1 MAISGP
7 LNVSFRTAMYQS
19 RRGPVAAGRVAAR
32 RRRLHTQR
40 HARAGAGGRHALD
53 SSVPF
58 VAGYVRPS
66 HVVQQPRILIVDSEG
81 VAGLPY
87 ATLTARLQ
95 PFEVRVEQSVDRAV
109 ATIARDTWDLGVV
122 TARSGRAADD
132 ILATLRKADPQLPVV
147 VIDPRPSVATAR
159 ACLQAGAGDYLDIAR
174 AEADLEDSLARLLA
188 ASRHRAAGEVL
199 RRAVERP
206 YSSEEFLGES
216 PAMRQVYSVIDR
228 VAASSVDV
236 LVTGETGT
244 GKELVARAIHTRSRR
259 SAGPFVPIDCGAIPD
274 ALMESELFG
283 HERGA
288 FTGADARRMG
298 LVEFADGG
306 TLFLDE
312 VGELPLPLQA
322 KLLRVLQERRVR
334 RVGARQENAVD
345 VRVVAAT
352 SRDIDEMVARGEF
365 RRDLFYRINVVRI
378 DLPPLRG
385 RGDDIGLLA
394 EFFANRAA
402 QEMGRRVGGLSTDV
416 YQVFKGY
423 HWPGNVREL
432 QNVVR
437 RAIAMTKA
445 PVAGVDDL
453 PDELVTAAGRNAVA
467 ESVGFFAQRAE
478 HVSRFEKQYLHDLL
492 TRHLGDV
499 SAAAREARLP
509 RGTLYRLMKGHGLDG
524 AAFRK

>member
-1 MAISGP
+1 
-7 LNVSFRTAMYQS
+7 
-19 RRGPVAAGRVAAR
+19 
-32 RRRLHTQR
+32 
-40 HARAGAGGRHALD
+40 
-53 SSVPF
+53 
-58 VAGYVRPS
+58 
-66 HVVQQPRILIVDSEG
+66 VQQPRIIVVDPAG
-81 VAGLPY
+81 PGGLPY
-87 ATLTARLQ
+87 SRLLARLHPLEVRHERSLDATLG
-95 PFEVRVEQSVDRAV
+95 S
-109 ATIARDTWDLGVV
+109 IARDAWDLAILA
-122 TARSGRAADD
+122 ARSGPRPDTL
-132 ILATLRKADPQLPVV
+132 LASLRKADPQLPVI
-147 VIDPRPSVATAR
+147 VIDPKPEVATAR
-159 ACLQAGAGDYLDIAR
+159 ACLQAEACDYLELDR
-174 AEADLEDSLARLLA
+174 AEAELETAAVRLLSG
-188 ASRHRAAGEVL
+188 SRRRAAEEVL

-206 YSSEEFLGES
+206 YSFAGFLGES
-216 PAMRQVYSVIDR
+216 PAMREVYSLIER
-228 VAASSVDV
+228 VAASAVDV

-244 GKELVARAIHTRSRR
+244 GKELVARAIHGGSRR
-259 SAGPFVPIDCGAIPD
+259 ADGPFVPVDCGAIPD
-274 ALMESELFG
+274 ALLESELFG

-334 RVGARQENAVD
+334 KVGARQENPVD

-352 SRDIDEMVARGEF
+352 SRPIDRMVAEGAF

-378 DLPPLRG
+378 DLPPLRD

-402 QEMGRRVGGLSTDV
+402 QEMGRPVGGLSTDV
-416 YQVFKGY
+416 YQVLAGY

-437 RAIAMTKA
+437 RAIALTRSPA
-445 PVAGVDDL
+445 AGIDDL
-453 PDELVTAAGRNAVA
+453 PDEVVATAGRAVA
-467 ESVGFFAQRAE
+467 SDTGASGFIARRAE
-478 HVSRFEKQYLHDLL
+478 HVSRFEKQFLTDLL
-492 TRHLGDV
+492 TRHQGDV

-524 AAFRK
+524 ASFRKERA

>member
-1 MAISGP
+1 
-7 LNVSFRTAMYQS
+7 
-19 RRGPVAAGRVAAR
+19 
-32 RRRLHTQR
+32 
-40 HARAGAGGRHALD
+40 
-53 SSVPF
+53 
-58 VAGYVRPS
+58 
-66 HVVQQPRILIVDSEG
+66 VQQPRILIVDSEG
-81 VAGLPY
+81 AAALPY
-87 ATLTARLQ
+87 ARLIARLQ
-95 PFEVRVEQSVDRAV
+95 PLDVRVETTLDKALGTLS
-109 ATIARDTWDLGVV
+109 RDTWDLGVV
-122 TARSGRAADD
+122 TARSGPSADVLYGA
-132 ILATLRKADPQLPVV
+132 IRKADPQLPVV
-147 VIDPRPSVATAR
+147 VIDPKPNVDTAR

-174 AEADLEDSLARLLA
+174 VETDLEDSLVRLLTA
-188 ASRHRAAGEVL
+188 ARHKAAEELL

-206 YSSEEFLGES
+206 YTFDDFLGES
-216 PAMRQVYSVIDR
+216 PAMRQVYSIIDR
-228 VAASSVDV
+228 IAVSSVDV

-244 GKELVARAIHTRSRR
+244 GKELVARAIHKRSRR
-259 SAGPFVPIDCGAIPD
+259 STGPFVPVDCGAIPD
-274 ALMESELFG
+274 ALIESELFG

-312 VGELPLPLQA
+312 VGELPLPLQV
-322 KLLRVLQERRVR
+322 KLLRALQERRVR

-352 SRDIDEMVARGEF
+352 SRNIDQMVERGEF

-378 DLPPLRG
+378 DLPPLRQ
-385 RGDDIGLLA
+385 RGDDVGLLA

-402 QEMGRRVGGLSTDV
+402 AEMGREVGGLTTDV
-416 YQVFKGY
+416 YQVLKGY

-437 RAIAMTKA
+437 RAIAMTRH
-445 PVAGVDDL
+445 PMAGIDDL
-453 PDELVTAAGRNAVA
+453 PDDVVAASGRNAGA
-467 ESVGFFAQRAE
+467 EAGAVGFFAQRTE
-478 HVSRFEKQYLHDLL
+478 HVARFEKQYLTDLL
-492 TRHLGDV
+492 ARHLGDV

>member
-1 MAISGP
+1 MRSGT
-7 LNVSFRTAMYQS
+7 S
-19 RRGPVAAGRVAAR
+19 GKAAKINPEC
-32 RRRLHTQR
+32 T
-40 HARAGAGGRHALD
+40 RAGVPRKPRGGPPGD
-53 SSVPF
+53 G
-58 VAGYVRPS
+58 VACIYFS
-66 HVVQQPRILIVDSEG
+66 LVQQPRIIIVDSSG
-81 VAGLPY
+81 RSALPY
-87 ATLTARLQ
+87 ARLVARLQ
-95 PFEVRVEQSVDRAV
+95 PLDVRVETSLDKAL
-109 ATIARDTWDLGVV
+109 ATLSRDSWDIGVV
-122 TARSGRAADD
+122 TARSGPTADVLYAA
-132 ILATLRKADPQLPVV
+132 LRKADPQLPMV
-147 VIDPRPSVATAR
+147 VIDPKPSVDTAR
-159 ACLQAGAGDYLDIAR
+159 ACLQAGAGDYIDIAR
-174 AEADLEDSLARLLA
+174 VETDLEDALERLLRS
-188 ASRHRAAGEVL
+188 SRRRAAEEVL
-199 RRAVERP
+199 RRAIERP
-206 YSSEEFLGES
+206 YSFAEFLGES
-216 PAMRQVYSVIDR
+216 SAMQQVYSIIDR
-228 VAASSVDV
+228 VATSSVDV

-244 GKELVARAIHTRSRR
+244 GKELVARAIHARSRR
-259 SAGPFVPIDCGAIPD
+259 SEGPFVPIDCGAIPD
-274 ALMESELFG
+274 ALIESELFG

-352 SRDIDEMVARGEF
+352 SRDLDRMVERGEF

-378 DLPPLRG
+378 DLPPLRV

-394 EFFANRAA
+394 EFFANKAA
-402 QEMGRRVGGLSTDV
+402 QEMGRNVAGLSTDV
-416 YQVFKGY
+416 YQVLRNY

-437 RAIAMTKA
+437 RAIAMTRS
-445 PVAGVDDL
+445 PMAGIDDL
-453 PDELVTAAGRNAVA
+453 PDEIVAASGHAAGA
-467 ESVGFFAQRAE
+467 EAGAIGFFAQRAE
-478 HVSRFEKQYLHDLL
+478 HVAKFEKHYLTDLL

-524 AAFRK
+524 SQFRGT

>member
-1 MAISGP
+1 
-7 LNVSFRTAMYQS
+7 L
-19 RRGPVAAGRVAAR
+19 
-32 RRRLHTQR
+32 
-40 HARAGAGGRHALD
+40 
-53 SSVPF
+53 
-58 VAGYVRPS
+58 
-66 HVVQQPRILIVDSEG
+66 
-81 VAGLPY
+81 
-87 ATLTARLQ
+87 
-95 PFEVRVEQSVDRAV
+95 
-109 ATIARDTWDLGVV
+109 DLGVV
-122 TARSGRAADD
+122 TARSGPSADV
-132 ILATLRKADPQLPVV
+132 LFSALRKADPQLPMV
-147 VIDPRPSVATAR
+147 VIDPKPSVDTAR
-159 ACLQAGAGDYLDIAR
+159 ACLQAGAGDYLDVAR
-174 AEADLEDSLARLLA
+174 VETDLEDALVRLLKN
-188 ASRHRAAGEVL
+188 SRHKAAEELL

-206 YSSEEFLGES
+206 YTFDDFLGES
-216 PAMRQVYSVIDR
+216 PAMQQVYSVIDR

-244 GKELVARAIHTRSRR
+244 GKELVARAIHKRSRR
-259 SAGPFVPIDCGAIPD
+259 HAGPFVPVDCGAIPD
-274 ALMESELFG
+274 SLIESELFG

-312 VGELPLPLQA
+312 IGELPLPLQA

-334 RVGARQENAVD
+334 RVGARQENPVD

-352 SRDIDEMVARGEF
+352 SRSIDQMVDRGEF

-378 DLPPLRG
+378 DLPPLRT

-402 QEMGRRVGGLSTDV
+402 QEMGRQVGGLSTDV
-416 YQVFKGY
+416 YQVLKTY

-437 RAIAMTKA
+437 RSIAMTRS
-445 PVAGVDDL
+445 PMVGIDDL
-453 PDELVTAAGRNAVA
+453 PDEVVAAAGRIAGA
-467 ESVGFFAQRAE
+467 EAGAVGFFAQRAE
-478 HVSRFEKQYLHDLL
+478 HVARFEKQYLTDLL

-524 AAFRK
+524 ATFRK

>member
-1 MAISGP
+1 
-7 LNVSFRTAMYQS
+7 
-19 RRGPVAAGRVAAR
+19 
-32 RRRLHTQR
+32 
-40 HARAGAGGRHALD
+40 
-53 SSVPF
+53 
-58 VAGYVRPS
+58 
-66 HVVQQPRILIVDSEG
+66 VQQPRIIIVDS
-81 VAGLPY
+81 AGAEALPY
-87 ATLTARLQ
+87 ARLTARLQ
-95 PFEVRVEQSVDRAV
+95 PMEVRVETALDRAIG
-109 ATIARDTWDLGVV
+109 TLSRDSWDLGVV
-122 TARSGRAADD
+122 TARSGPTADV
-132 ILATLRKADPQLPVV
+132 LYGALRKADPQLPVV
-147 VIDPRPSVATAR
+147 VIDPRPSVETAR

-174 AEADLEDSLARLLA
+174 VETDLEDSLVRLLT
-188 ASRHRAAGEVL
+188 ASRRKAAEEVL

-206 YSSEEFLGES
+206 YSFEDFLGES
-216 PAMRQVYSVIDR
+216 PAMQQVYSVIDR
-228 VAASSVDV
+228 VAGSAVDV

-244 GKELVARAIHTRSRR
+244 GKELVARAIHRRSRR
-259 SAGPFVPIDCGAIPD
+259 SVGPFVPVDCGAIPD
-274 ALMESELFG
+274 ALIESELFG

-288 FTGADARRMG
+288 FTGADTRRMG

-352 SRDIDEMVARGEF
+352 SRNIDQMVERGEF

-378 DLPPLRG
+378 DLPPLRS

-394 EFFANRAA
+394 ESFANRAA
-402 QEMGRRVGGLSTDV
+402 QEMGRSFGGLSTDV
-416 YQVFKGY
+416 YQVLRSY

-437 RAIAMTKA
+437 RAIAMTRSTT
-445 PVAGVDDL
+445 AGVDDL
-453 PDELVTAAGRNAVA
+453 PDDLVAAAGKQGGV
-467 ESVGFFAQRAE
+467 ESGAVGFFAQRAE
-478 HVSRFEKQYLHDLL
+478 HVARFEKQFLTDLL

-509 RGTLYRLMKGHGLDG
+509 RGTLYRLMKAHGLDG

>member
-1 MAISGP
+1 
-7 LNVSFRTAMYQS
+7 
-19 RRGPVAAGRVAAR
+19 
-32 RRRLHTQR
+32 
-40 HARAGAGGRHALD
+40 
-53 SSVPF
+53 
-58 VAGYVRPS
+58 
-66 HVVQQPRILIVDSEG
+66 VQQPRIIIVDSDG
-81 VAGLPY
+81 ATALPY
-87 ATLTARLQ
+87 ARLTARLQ
-95 PFEVRVEQSVDRAV
+95 PMEVRIETSLDKAIG
-109 ATIARDTWDLGVV
+109 TLSRDSWDVGVV
-122 TARSGRAADD
+122 TARSGPTADV
-132 ILATLRKADPQLPVV
+132 LYGALKKADPQLPMVV
-147 VIDPRPSVATAR
+147 VDPRPSVETAR

-174 AEADLEDSLARLLA
+174 VETDLEDSLVRLLT
-188 ASRHRAAGEVL
+188 ASRRKAAEEVL

-206 YSSEEFLGES
+206 YSFEDFLGES
-216 PAMRQVYSVIDR
+216 PAMQQVYSVIDR
-228 VAASSVDV
+228 VAGSAVDV

-244 GKELVARAIHTRSRR
+244 GKELVARAIHRRSRR
-259 SAGPFVPIDCGAIPD
+259 SVGPFVPVDCGAIPD
-274 ALMESELFG
+274 ALIESELFG

-352 SRDIDEMVARGEF
+352 SRNIDQMVERGEF

-378 DLPPLRG
+378 DLPPLRA

-394 EFFANRAA
+394 ESFANRAA
-402 QEMGRRVGGLSTDV
+402 QEMGRSIGGLSTDV
-416 YQVFKGY
+416 YQVLRSY

-437 RAIAMTKA
+437 RAIAMSRS
-445 PVAGVDDL
+445 PMAGVDDL
-453 PDELVTAAGRNAVA
+453 PDDLVAAAGRQGGV
-467 ESVGFFAQRAE
+467 ESGAIGFFAQRAE
-478 HVSRFEKQYLHDLL
+478 QIARFEKQFLTELL

-524 AAFRK
+524 ASFRK

>member
-1 MAISGP
+1 
-7 LNVSFRTAMYQS
+7 
-19 RRGPVAAGRVAAR
+19 
-32 RRRLHTQR
+32 
-40 HARAGAGGRHALD
+40 
-53 SSVPF
+53 
-58 VAGYVRPS
+58 
-66 HVVQQPRILIVDSEG
+66 VQQPRILVVDSQG
-81 VAGLPY
+81 ASGLPY
-87 ATLTARLQ
+87 AKIVARLQ
-95 PFEVRVEQSVDRAV
+95 PMELRVETSLEKAV
-109 ATIARDTWDLGVV
+109 GSLSRDSWDLGIV
-122 TARSGRAADD
+122 TARSGPTAEVLHAA
-132 ILATLRKADPQLPVV
+132 LKAADPQLPMI
-147 VIDPRPSVATAR
+147 VIDPQPSVDRAR
-159 ACLQAGAGDYLDIAR
+159 ACLQAGAGDYLDIR
-174 AEADLEDSLARLLA
+174 RVEADLEEALARLLSV
-188 ASRHRAAGEVL
+188 SRRRAAEEVL

-206 YSSEEFLGES
+206 YSFDDFLGES
-216 PAMRQVYSVIDR
+216 PAMRQVYSIIER
-228 VAASSVDV
+228 VASSSVDV

-244 GKELVARAIHTRSRR
+244 GKELVARSTHVRSRR
-259 SAGPFVPIDCGAIPD
+259 SAGPFVPVDCGAIPD
-274 ALMESELFG
+274 TLMESEVFG

-322 KLLRVLQERRVR
+322 KLLRVLQERRIR

-352 SRDIDEMVARGEF
+352 SRNLDQMVERGEF

-378 DLPPLRG
+378 DLPPLRS

-402 QEMGRRVGGLSTDV
+402 QEMGRSIGGLSTDV
-416 YQVFKGY
+416 YQVLRSY
-423 HWPGNVREL
+423 SWPGNVREL

-437 RAIAMTKA
+437 RAIAMTRSA
-445 PVAGVDDL
+445 VAGVDDL
-453 PDELVTAAGRNAVA
+453 PDDVVAAAGRAAGDAEAV
-467 ESVGFFAQRAE
+467 GYFAQRAE
-478 HVSRFEKQYLHDLL
+478 HLARFERQYLTDLL

-524 AAFRK
+524 AAFRR

>member
-1 MAISGP
+1 M
-7 LNVSFRTAMYQS
+7 
-19 RRGPVAAGRVAAR
+19 
-32 RRRLHTQR
+32 
-40 HARAGAGGRHALD
+40 
-53 SSVPF
+53 
-58 VAGYVRPS
+58 
-66 HVVQQPRILIVDSEG
+66 
-81 VAGLPY
+81 
-87 ATLTARLQ
+87 
-95 PFEVRVEQSVDRAV
+95 
-109 ATIARDTWDLGVV
+109 
-122 TARSGRAADD
+122 
-132 ILATLRKADPQLPVV
+132 V
-147 VIDPRPSVATAR
+147 VIDPRPSVDTAR

-174 AEADLEDSLARLLA
+174 VETDLEDALARLLTL
-188 ASRHRAAGEVL
+188 SRHKAAEEVL

-206 YSSEEFLGES
+206 YTYAEFLGES
-216 PAMRQVYSVIDR
+216 PSMRQVYSVIDR

-259 SAGPFVPIDCGAIPD
+259 NTGPFVPVDCGAIPD

-352 SRDIDEMVARGEF
+352 SRNLDQMVERGEF

-378 DLPPLRG
+378 ELPPLRS

-394 EFFANRAA
+394 EFFANKAA
-402 QEMGRRVGGLSTDV
+402 QEMGRPAGGLSTDV
-416 YQVFKGY
+416 YQVLRGY

-432 QNVVR
+432 QNAVR
-437 RAIAMTKA
+437 RAIAMTRDST
-445 PVAGVDDL
+445 AGVDDL
-453 PDELVTAAGRNAVA
+453 PDEVVAAAGAKLDTQRLPLVHT
-467 ESVGFFAQRAE
+467 SVGDTQT
-478 HVSRFEKQYLHDLL
+478 LML
-492 TRHLGDV
+492 
-499 SAAAREARLP
+499 REN
-509 RGTLYRLMKGHGLDG
+509 G
-524 AAFRK
+524 A

>member
-1 MAISGP
+1 
-7 LNVSFRTAMYQS
+7 
-19 RRGPVAAGRVAAR
+19 
-32 RRRLHTQR
+32 
-40 HARAGAGGRHALD
+40 
-53 SSVPF
+53 
-58 VAGYVRPS
+58 
-66 HVVQQPRILIVDSEG
+66 VQQPRILVVDSQG
-81 VAGLPY
+81 ASGLPY
-87 ATLTARLQ
+87 AKIVARLQ
-95 PFEVRVEQSVDRAV
+95 PMELRVETSLEKAV
-109 ATIARDTWDLGVV
+109 GSLSRDSWDLGIV
-122 TARSGRAADD
+122 TARSGPTSEVLHAA
-132 ILATLRKADPQLPVV
+132 LKAADPQLPMI
-147 VIDPRPSVATAR
+147 VIDPQPSVDRAR
-159 ACLQAGAGDYLDIAR
+159 ACLQAGAGDYLDIR
-174 AEADLEDSLARLLA
+174 RVEADLEEALARLLSV
-188 ASRHRAAGEVL
+188 SRRRAAEEVL

-206 YSSEEFLGES
+206 YSFDDFLGES
-216 PAMRQVYSVIDR
+216 PAMRQVYSIIER
-228 VAASSVDV
+228 VASSSVDV

-244 GKELVARAIHTRSRR
+244 GKELVARSTHVRSRR
-259 SAGPFVPIDCGAIPD
+259 SAGPFVPVDCGAIPD
-274 ALMESELFG
+274 TLMESELFG

-322 KLLRVLQERRVR
+322 KLLRVLQERRIR

-352 SRDIDEMVARGEF
+352 SRNLDQMVERGEF

-378 DLPPLRG
+378 DLPPLRS

-402 QEMGRRVGGLSTDV
+402 QEMGRSIGGLSTDV
-416 YQVFKGY
+416 YQVLRSY
-423 HWPGNVREL
+423 SWPGNVREL

-437 RAIAMTKA
+437 RAIAMTRSA
-445 PVAGVDDL
+445 VAGVDDL
-453 PDELVTAAGRNAVA
+453 PDDVVAAAGRAAGDAEAV
-467 ESVGFFAQRAE
+467 GYFAQRAE
-478 HVSRFEKQYLHDLL
+478 HIARFERQYLTDLL

-524 AAFRK
+524 AAFRR

>member
-1 MAISGP
+1 M
-7 LNVSFRTAMYQS
+7 
-19 RRGPVAAGRVAAR
+19 
-32 RRRLHTQR
+32 
-40 HARAGAGGRHALD
+40 
-53 SSVPF
+53 
-58 VAGYVRPS
+58 
-66 HVVQQPRILIVDSEG
+66 QQPRIIALDP
-81 VAGLPY
+81 AGADALPY
-87 ATLTARLQ
+87 ARLVARLQ
-95 PFEVRVEQSVDRAV
+95 PMELRVEPALDAV
-109 ATIARDTWDLGVV
+109 LATLARDAWDLGIV
-122 TARSGRAADD
+122 TARAGPSADV
-132 ILATLRKADPQLPVV
+132 LYGAVRKADPQLPVV
-147 VIDPRPSVATAR
+147 VVDPRPTVATAR
-159 ACLQAGAGDYLDIAR
+159 ACLHAGAGDYLDIAR
-174 AEADLEDSLARLLA
+174 VETDLEDALVRLLA
-188 ASRHRAAGEVL
+188 ASRRRAATEVL

-206 YSSEEFLGES
+206 YSDDDFLGES
-216 PAMRQVYSVIDR
+216 PAMRQVYSIIDR

-244 GKELVARAIHTRSRR
+244 GKELVARAVHRRSRR
-259 SAGPFVPIDCGAIPD
+259 GAGPFVPVDCGAIPD
-274 ALMESELFG
+274 ALLESELFG

-312 VGELPLPLQA
+312 VGELPPPLQA

-352 SRDIDEMVARGEF
+352 SRPIDQMVERGEF

-378 DLPPLRG
+378 DLPPLRS

-402 QEMGRRVGGLSTDV
+402 QEMGRTVGGLSTDV
-416 YQVFKGY
+416 YQVLRGY

-437 RAIAMTKA
+437 RAIALTQA
-445 PVAGVDDL
+445 PMAGVDDL
-453 PDELVTAAGRNAVA
+453 PDEVVAASGRNLGA
-467 ESVGFFAQRAE
+467 ESGSVGFFAQRAE
-478 HVSRFEKQYLHDLL
+478 HVARFERQFLQELL

-499 SAAAREARLP
+499 AAAAREARLP

-524 AAFRK
+524 ATFRR

>member
-1 MAISGP
+1 M
-7 LNVSFRTAMYQS
+7 L
-19 RRGPVAAGRVAAR
+19 
-32 RRRLHTQR
+32 
-40 HARAGAGGRHALD
+40 
-53 SSVPF
+53 
-58 VAGYVRPS
+58 
-66 HVVQQPRILIVDSEG
+66 QPRILIVDS
-81 VAGLPY
+81 AGADALPY
-87 ATLTARLQ
+87 ARLSARLQ
-95 PFEVRVEQSVDRAV
+95 PMEVRVETALDRAL
-109 ATIARDTWDLGVV
+109 ATLSRDSWDLGVV
-122 TARSGRAADD
+122 TSRSGPTADV
-132 ILATLRKADPQLPVV
+132 LYKALRKADPQLPMV
-147 VIDPRPSVATAR
+147 VIDPRPTVDTAR

-174 AEADLEDSLARLLA
+174 VETDLEDALARLLM
-188 ASRHRAAGEVL
+188 ASRHKAAEEVL

-206 YSSEEFLGES
+206 YTYAEFLGES
-216 PAMRQVYSVIDR
+216 PAMRHIYSIIDR
-228 VAASSVDV
+228 VAVSSVDV

-244 GKELVARAIHTRSRR
+244 GKELVARAIHARSRR
-259 SAGPFVPIDCGAIPD
+259 SSGPFVPVDCGAIPD

-352 SRDIDEMVARGEF
+352 SRNLDQMVERGEF

-378 DLPPLRG
+378 ELPPLRA

-394 EFFANRAA
+394 EFFANKAA
-402 QEMGRRVGGLSTDV
+402 QEMGRPVGGLSTDV
-416 YQVFKGY
+416 YQVLRSY

-437 RAIAMTKA
+437 RAIAMTGSA
-445 PVAGVDDL
+445 TAGIDDL
-453 PDELVTAAGRNAVA
+453 PDELVAAAGRGTGAEPGAV
-467 ESVGFFAQRAE
+467 GYFAQRAE
-478 HVSRFEKQYLHDLL
+478 HVARFERHYLTELL
-492 TRHLGDV
+492 ERHQGDV

-524 AAFRK
+524 SSFRK

>member
-1 MAISGP
+1 M
-7 LNVSFRTAMYQS
+7 
-19 RRGPVAAGRVAAR
+19 
-32 RRRLHTQR
+32 
-40 HARAGAGGRHALD
+40 
-53 SSVPF
+53 
-58 VAGYVRPS
+58 
-66 HVVQQPRILIVDSEG
+66 QQPRILVVDAEG
-81 VAGLPY
+81 PAGLPY

-95 PFEVRVEQSVDRAV
+95 PFEVRVEKSVDRAV
-109 ATIARDTWDLGVV
+109 ATLSRDTWDVAVATTRAGM
-122 TARSGRAADD
+122 AADGL
-132 ILATLRKADPQLPVV
+132 LAALRAADPQLPVV
-147 VIDPRPSVATAR
+147 VVDPIPSVAMAR
-159 ACLQAGAGDYLDIAR
+159 ACLQAGAGDYLPIER

-188 ASRHRAAGEVL
+188 ASRHRAAEEVL

-206 YSSEEFLGES
+206 YSFEDFLGES
-216 PAMRQVYSVIDR
+216 PPMRQVYAVIDR
-228 VAASSVDV
+228 VAGSSVDV

-244 GKELVARAIHTRSRR
+244 GKELVARAIHARSRR
-259 SAGPFVPIDCGAIPD
+259 SAGPFVPVDCGAIPD
-274 ALMESELFG
+274 ALIESELFG

-288 FTGADARRMG
+288 FTGADTRRMG

-352 SRDIDEMVARGEF
+352 SRPVDEMVECGEF

-378 DLPPLRG
+378 DLPPLRA

-394 EFFANRAA
+394 ECFANRAA
-402 QEMGRRVGGLSTDV
+402 QEMGRRVDGLSTDV
-416 YQVFKGY
+416 YQVFRSY
-423 HWPGNVREL
+423 RWPGNVREL

-437 RAIAMTKA
+437 RAIAMTRS

-453 PDELVTAAGRNAVA
+453 PDELVTAAGPSAVA
-467 ESVGFFAQRAE
+467 ESSGFFAQRAE
-478 HVSRFEKQYLHDLL
+478 HVARFERQYFHDLL
-492 TRHLGDV
+492 TRHAGDV